1 MNQHDKYPLH
11 PEQQLQ
17 LRNGA
22 IIALI
27 AIALF
32 CVVVVFGGCA
42 EKDPLPTPEEMIVGA
57 WERKWLTFTNT
68 YSFDGNG
75 QALAYAIIPGQPV
88 QLYAYKY
95 WFTEDTLSLIDLS
108 VSKPFRDTSRAVV
121 SFTDSGDT
129 SVLSWLNGVDYY
141 LTRI

>member
-11 PEQQLQ
+11 PEQQIQMRFWTFATL
-17 LRNGA
+17 A
-22 IIALI
+22 

-32 CVVVVFGGCA
+32 CVAMLVGCG
-42 EKDPLPTPEEMIVGA
+42 EKEPLPKPEEKIVGA

-75 QALAYAIIPGQPV
+75 QALAYAIIPGRPV

-95 WFTEDTLSLIDLS
+95 WFDQDTLSLIDLS
-108 VSKPFRDTSRAVV
+108 TSKPFMDTSRAVV
-121 SFTDSGDT
+121 TFTDSGDT
-129 SVLSWLNGVDYY
+129 AVLSWLNGARYY
-141 LTRI
+141 LSRI

>member
-1 MNQHDKYPLH
+1 VNQYDKYPLH
-11 PEQQLQ
+11 PEQQSQMRFWTFAML
-17 LRNGA
+17 A
-22 IIALI
+22 

-32 CVVVVFGGCA
+32 CVVVIFAGCA
-42 EKDPLPTPEEMIVGA
+42 EKEPLPTLEEMIVGA

-68 YSFDGNG
+68 YSFDGSG

-108 VSKPFRDTSRAVV
+108 TSKPFMDTSRAVV
-121 SFTDSGDT
+121 LFSDSSDT
-129 SVLSWLNGVDYY
+129 AVLSWLNGAKYY
-141 LTRI
+141 LERI